1 MLIDSFLNFL
11 QYEKN
16 YSEKTVNSYRVDL
29 IQLEEYI
36 KNDSEELTLTEV
48 DADII
53 RQWII
58 DLMKKGY
65 TASSVNRKLS
75 SLRSFYRFLLLKQ
88 EITKD
93 PTRKIN
99 GPKKKKPLPTFLK
112 EKEINK
118 VLEETNFK
126 DGFIGIRDQMIIEMF
141 YATGIRLSELI
152 ELNNKDI
159 NFEDSLIKVKGKRN
173 KERLIP
179 FGDELKESI
188 LRYISVRD
196 ETITVKS
203 EAFFIKENGERLY
216 NALVGRLVKRQL
228 SKVVTLKKKSP
239 HVLRHTFATAM
250 LNNEANLNAIK
261 EILGHSSLAATE
273 VYTHTTFE
281 ELKNIYKL
289 AHPRA

>member
-11 QYEKN
+11 QFEKN
-16 YSEKTVNSYRVDL
+16 YSEKTINSYRVDL

-36 KNDSEELTLTEV
+36 KNNSEELTLTEV

-58 DLMKKGY
+58 DLTKKGY
-65 TASSVNRKLS
+65 TTSSVNRKLS
-75 SLRSFYRFLLLKQ
+75 SLRSFYKFLLLKQ
-88 EITKD
+88 EIIKD

-99 GPKKKKPLPTFLK
+99 GPKKKKPLPIFLK

-118 VLEETNFK
+118 ILEETNFK
-126 DGFIGIRDQMIIEMF
+126 EGFIGIRDQMIIEMF

-152 ELNNKDI
+152 GLDNKDI

-179 FGDELKESI
+179 FGDELKESM

-203 EAFFIKENGERLY
+203 EAFFIKENGERIY
-216 NALVGRLVKRQL
+216 NALVERLVKRQL

-261 EILGHSSLAATE
+261 EILGHTSLAATE

>member
-16 YSEKTVNSYRVDL
+16 YSEKTINSYRVDL
-29 IQLEEYI
+29 IQLGEYI
-36 KNDSEELTLTEV
+36 KNNSEELTLTEV

-58 DLMKKGY
+58 DLTKKGY

-75 SLRSFYRFLLLKQ
+75 SLRSFYKFLLLKQ

-99 GPKKKKPLPTFLK
+99 GPKKKKPLPIFLK

-118 VLEETNFK
+118 ILEETDFK
-126 DGFIGIRDQMIIEMF
+126 EGFIGIRDQMIIEMF

-152 ELNNKDI
+152 GLNNKDI

-188 LRYISVRD
+188 QRYISVRD

-216 NALVGRLVKRQL
+216 NALVERLVKRQL

-250 LNNEANLNAIK
+250 LNNKANLNAIK
-261 EILGHSSLAATE
+261 EILGHTSLAATE

>member
-16 YSEKTVNSYRVDL
+16 YSEKTINSYRVDL

-58 DLMKKGY
+58 DLTKKGY
-65 TASSVNRKLS
+65 TTSSVNRKLS
-75 SLRSFYRFLLLKQ
+75 SLRSFYKFLLLKQ

-99 GPKKKKPLPTFLK
+99 GPKKKKPLPIFLK

-118 VLEETNFK
+118 ILEETNFK
-126 DGFIGIRDQMIIEMF
+126 EGFIGIRDQMIIEMF

-152 ELNNKDI
+152 GLNNKDI

-179 FGDELKESI
+179 FGDELKESM

-216 NALVGRLVKRQL
+216 NALVERLVKRQL

-261 EILGHSSLAATE
+261 EILGHTSLAATE

>member
-11 QYEKN
+11 QFEKN
-16 YSEKTVNSYRVDL
+16 YSEKTINSYRVDL

-58 DLMKKGY
+58 DLTKKGY
-65 TASSVNRKLS
+65 TTSSVNRKLS
-75 SLRSFYRFLLLKQ
+75 SLRSFYKFLLLKQ
-88 EITKD
+88 EIIKD

-99 GPKKKKPLPTFLK
+99 GPKKKKPLPIFLK

-118 VLEETNFK
+118 ILEETNFK
-126 DGFIGIRDQMIIEMF
+126 EGFIGIRDQMIVEMF

-152 ELNNKDI
+152 GLDNKDI

-179 FGDELKESI
+179 FGDELKESM

-216 NALVGRLVKRQL
+216 NALVERLVKRQL

-261 EILGHSSLAATE
+261 EILGHTSLAATE

>member
-16 YSEKTVNSYRVDL
+16 YSEKTINSYRVDL

-58 DLMKKGY
+58 DLTKKGY
-65 TASSVNRKLS
+65 TTSSVNRKLS
-75 SLRSFYRFLLLKQ
+75 SLRSFYKFLLLKQ
-88 EITKD
+88 EIIKD

-99 GPKKKKPLPTFLK
+99 GPKKKKPLPIFLK

-118 VLEETNFK
+118 ILEETNFK
-126 DGFIGIRDQMIIEMF
+126 EGFIGIRDQMIIEMF

-152 ELNNKDI
+152 GLANKDI

-179 FGDELKESI
+179 FGDELKESM
-188 LRYISVRD
+188 LRYISVRN

-216 NALVGRLVKRQL
+216 NALVERLVKRQL

-261 EILGHSSLAATE
+261 EILGHTSLAATE

>member
-16 YSEKTVNSYRVDL
+16 YSEKTINSYRVDL

-36 KNDSEELTLTEV
+36 KNNSEELTLTEV

-58 DLMKKGY
+58 DLTKKGY
-65 TASSVNRKLS
+65 TTSSVNRKLS
-75 SLRSFYRFLLLKQ
+75 SLRSFYKFLLLKQ
-88 EITKD
+88 EIIKD

-99 GPKKKKPLPTFLK
+99 GPKKKKPLPIFLK

-118 VLEETNFK
+118 ILEETNFK
-126 DGFIGIRDQMIIEMF
+126 EGFIGIRDQMIIEMF

-152 ELNNKDI
+152 GLDNKDI

-179 FGDELKESI
+179 FGDELKESM
-188 LRYISVRD
+188 LRYISVRN

-216 NALVGRLVKRQL
+216 NALVERLVKRQL

-261 EILGHSSLAATE
+261 EILGHTSLAATE

>member
-16 YSEKTVNSYRVDL
+16 YSEKTINSYRVDL
-29 IQLEEYI
+29 IQLEENI
-36 KNDSEELTLTEV
+36 KNNSEELTLTEV

-58 DLMKKGY
+58 DLTKKGY

-75 SLRSFYRFLLLKQ
+75 SLRSFYKFLLLKQ
-88 EITKD
+88 EIVKD

-99 GPKKKKPLPTFLK
+99 GPKKKKPLPIFLK

-118 VLEETNFK
+118 ILEETDFK
-126 DGFIGIRDQMIIEMF
+126 EGFIGIRDQMIIEMF

-152 ELNNKDI
+152 GLNNKDI

-179 FGDELKESI
+179 FGDELKESM
-188 LRYISVRD
+188 LKYISVRD

-216 NALVGRLVKRQL
+216 NALVDRLVKRQL

-261 EILGHSSLAATE
+261 EILGHASLAATE

>member
-16 YSEKTVNSYRVDL
+16 YSEKTINSYRVDL
-29 IQLEEYI
+29 IQLEENI
-36 KNDSEELTLTEV
+36 KNNSEELTLTEV

-58 DLMKKGY
+58 DLTKKGY

-75 SLRSFYRFLLLKQ
+75 SLRSFYKFLLLKQ
-88 EITKD
+88 EIVKD

-99 GPKKKKPLPTFLK
+99 GPKKKKPLPIFLK

-118 VLEETNFK
+118 ILEETNFK
-126 DGFIGIRDQMIIEMF
+126 EGFIGIRDQMIIEMF

-152 ELNNKDI
+152 GLNNKDI

-179 FGDELKESI
+179 FGDELKESM
-188 LRYISVRD
+188 LNYISVRD

-216 NALVGRLVKRQL
+216 NALVDRLVKRQL

-261 EILGHSSLAATE
+261 EILGHASLAATE

>member
-16 YSEKTVNSYRVDL
+16 YSEKTINSYRVDL

-36 KNDSEELTLTEV
+36 KNNSEELTLTEV

-53 RQWII
+53 RLWII
-58 DLMKKGY
+58 DLIKKGY

-99 GPKKKKPLPTFLK
+99 GPKKKKPLPIFLK

-126 DGFIGIRDQMIIEMF
+126 EGFIGIRDQMIIEMF

-152 ELNNKDI
+152 GLNNKDI

-216 NALVGRLVKRQL
+216 NALVERLVKRQL

>member
-11 QYEKN
+11 QFEKN
-16 YSEKTVNSYRVDL
+16 YSEKTINSYRVDL

-36 KNDSEELTLTEV
+36 KNNSEELTLTEV

-58 DLMKKGY
+58 DLTKKGY
-65 TASSVNRKLS
+65 TTSSVNRKLS
-75 SLRSFYRFLLLKQ
+75 SLRSFYKFLLLKQ
-88 EITKD
+88 EIIKD

-99 GPKKKKPLPTFLK
+99 GPKKKKPLPIFLK

-118 VLEETNFK
+118 ILEETNFK
-126 DGFIGIRDQMIIEMF
+126 EGFIGIRDQMIIEMF

-152 ELNNKDI
+152 GLDNKDI

-179 FGDELKESI
+179 FGDELKESM

-216 NALVGRLVKRQL
+216 NALVERLVKRQL

-261 EILGHSSLAATE
+261 EILGHTSLAATE

>member
-16 YSEKTVNSYRVDL
+16 YSEKTINSYRVDL
-29 IQLEEYI
+29 VQLEEYI
-36 KNDSEELTLTEV
+36 KNDSEELTLTKV

-58 DLMKKGY
+58 DLTKKGY

-75 SLRSFYRFLLLKQ
+75 SLRSFYKFLLLKQ

-99 GPKKKKPLPTFLK
+99 GPKKKKPLPIFLK

-118 VLEETNFK
+118 ILEETDFK
-126 DGFIGIRDQMIIEMF
+126 EGFIGIRDQMIIEMF

-152 ELNNKDI
+152 GLNNKDI

-179 FGDELKESI
+179 FGDELKESM

-196 ETITVKS
+196 ETIKVKS

-216 NALVGRLVKRQL
+216 NALVERLVKRQL

-250 LNNEANLNAIK
+250 LNNKANLNAIK
-261 EILGHSSLAATE
+261 EILGHTSLAATE

>member
-16 YSEKTVNSYRVDL
+16 YSEKTINSYRVDL
-29 IQLEEYI
+29 IQLEENI
-36 KNDSEELTLTEV
+36 KNNSEELTLTEV

-58 DLMKKGY
+58 DLTKKGY

-75 SLRSFYRFLLLKQ
+75 SLRSFYKFLLLKQ
-88 EITKD
+88 EIVKD

-99 GPKKKKPLPTFLK
+99 GPKKKKPLPIFLK

-118 VLEETNFK
+118 ILEETNFK
-126 DGFIGIRDQMIIEMF
+126 EGFIGIRDQMIIEMF

-152 ELNNKDI
+152 GLNNKDI

-179 FGDELKESI
+179 FGDELKESM
-188 LRYISVRD
+188 LNYISVRD

-216 NALVGRLVKRQL
+216 NALVERLVKRQL

-261 EILGHSSLAATE
+261 EILGHASLAATE

>member
-11 QYEKN
+11 QFEKN
-16 YSEKTVNSYRVDL
+16 YSEKTINSYRVDL

-36 KNDSEELTLTEV
+36 KNNSEELTLTEV

-58 DLMKKGY
+58 DLTKKGY
-65 TASSVNRKLS
+65 TTSSVNRKLS
-75 SLRSFYRFLLLKQ
+75 SLRSFYKFLLLKQ
-88 EITKD
+88 EIIKD

-99 GPKKKKPLPTFLK
+99 GPKKKKPLPIFLK

-118 VLEETNFK
+118 ILEETNFK
-126 DGFIGIRDQMIIEMF
+126 EGFIGIRDQMIIEMF

-152 ELNNKDI
+152 GLDNKDI

-179 FGDELKESI
+179 FGDELKESM
-188 LRYISVRD
+188 LRYISVRN

-216 NALVGRLVKRQL
+216 NALVERLVKRQL

-261 EILGHSSLAATE
+261 EILGHTSLAATE

>member
-16 YSEKTVNSYRVDL
+16 YSEKTINSYRVDL
-29 IQLEEYI
+29 IQLGEYI

-58 DLMKKGY
+58 DLTKKGY

-75 SLRSFYRFLLLKQ
+75 SLRSFYKFLLLKQ
-88 EITKD
+88 GITKD

-99 GPKKKKPLPTFLK
+99 GPKKKKPLPIFLK

-118 VLEETNFK
+118 ILEETDFK
-126 DGFIGIRDQMIIEMF
+126 EGFIGIRDQMIIEMF

-152 ELNNKDI
+152 GLNNKDI

-188 LRYISVRD
+188 QRYISVRD

-216 NALVGRLVKRQL
+216 NALVERLVKRQL

-239 HVLRHTFATAM
+239 HVLRHTFATTM
-250 LNNEANLNAIK
+250 LNNKANLNAIK
-261 EILGHSSLAATE
+261 EILGHTSLAATE

>member
-16 YSEKTVNSYRVDL
+16 YSEKTINSYRVDL

-58 DLMKKGY
+58 DLTKKGY
-65 TASSVNRKLS
+65 TTSSVNRKLS
-75 SLRSFYRFLLLKQ
+75 SLRSFYKFLLLKQ

-99 GPKKKKPLPTFLK
+99 GPKKKKPLPIFLK

-118 VLEETNFK
+118 ILEETNFK
-126 DGFIGIRDQMIIEMF
+126 EGFIGIRDQMIIEMF

-152 ELNNKDI
+152 GLDNKDI

-179 FGDELKESI
+179 FGDELKESM
-188 LRYISVRD
+188 LRYISVRN

-216 NALVGRLVKRQL
+216 NALVERLVKRQL

-261 EILGHSSLAATE
+261 EILGHTSLAATE

>member
-16 YSEKTVNSYRVDL
+16 YSEKTINSYRVDL

-58 DLMKKGY
+58 DLTKKGY
-65 TASSVNRKLS
+65 TTSSVNRKLS
-75 SLRSFYRFLLLKQ
+75 SLRSFYKFLLLKQ
-88 EITKD
+88 EIIKD

-99 GPKKKKPLPTFLK
+99 GPKKKKPLPIFLK

-118 VLEETNFK
+118 ILEETNFK
-126 DGFIGIRDQMIIEMF
+126 KGFIGIRDQMIIEMF

-152 ELNNKDI
+152 GLDNKDI

-179 FGDELKESI
+179 FGDELKESM
-188 LRYISVRD
+188 LRYISVRN
-196 ETITVKS
+196 ETIIVKS

-216 NALVGRLVKRQL
+216 NALVERLVKRQL

-261 EILGHSSLAATE
+261 EILGHTSLAATE

>member
-16 YSEKTVNSYRVDL
+16 YSEKTINSYRVDL

-36 KNDSEELTLTEV
+36 KNNSEELTLTEV

-58 DLMKKGY
+58 DLTKKGY
-65 TASSVNRKLS
+65 TTSSVNRKLS
-75 SLRSFYRFLLLKQ
+75 SLRSFYKFLLLKQ

-99 GPKKKKPLPTFLK
+99 GPKKKKPLPIFLK

-118 VLEETNFK
+118 ILEETNFK
-126 DGFIGIRDQMIIEMF
+126 EGFIGIRDQMIIEMF

-152 ELNNKDI
+152 GLNNKDI

-179 FGDELKESI
+179 FGDELKESM

-216 NALVGRLVKRQL
+216 NALVERLVKRQL

-261 EILGHSSLAATE
+261 EILGHTSLAATE

>member
-16 YSEKTVNSYRVDL
+16 YSEKTINSYRVDL

-58 DLMKKGY
+58 DLTKKGY
-65 TASSVNRKLS
+65 TTSSVNRKLS
-75 SLRSFYRFLLLKQ
+75 SLRSFYKFLLLKQ
-88 EITKD
+88 EIIKD

-99 GPKKKKPLPTFLK
+99 GPKKKKPLPIFLK

-118 VLEETNFK
+118 ILEETNFK
-126 DGFIGIRDQMIIEMF
+126 EGFIGIRDQMIIEMF

-152 ELNNKDI
+152 GLDNKDI

-179 FGDELKESI
+179 FGDELKESM
-188 LRYISVRD
+188 LRYISVRN

-216 NALVGRLVKRQL
+216 NALVERLVKRQL

-261 EILGHSSLAATE
+261 EILGHTSLAATE
-273 VYTHTTFE
+273 VYTHTTVE
-281 ELKNIYKL
+281 ELKNVDKL

>member
-16 YSEKTVNSYRVDL
+16 YSEKTINSYRVDL

-58 DLMKKGY
+58 DLTKKGY

-75 SLRSFYRFLLLKQ
+75 SLRSFYKFLLLKQ

-99 GPKKKKPLPTFLK
+99 GPKKKKPLPIFLK

-118 VLEETNFK
+118 ILEETDFK
-126 DGFIGIRDQMIIEMF
+126 EGFIGIRDQMIIEMF

-152 ELNNKDI
+152 GLNNKDI

-179 FGDELKESI
+179 FGDELKESM
-188 LRYISVRD
+188 LNYISVRD

-216 NALVGRLVKRQL
+216 NALVDRLVKRQL

-261 EILGHSSLAATE
+261 EILGHASLAATE

>member
-16 YSEKTVNSYRVDL
+16 YSEKTINSYRVDL

-58 DLMKKGY
+58 DLTKKGY
-65 TASSVNRKLS
+65 TTSSVNRKLS
-75 SLRSFYRFLLLKQ
+75 SLRSFYKFLLLKQ
-88 EITKD
+88 EIIKD

-99 GPKKKKPLPTFLK
+99 GPKKKKPLPIFLK

-126 DGFIGIRDQMIIEMF
+126 EGFIGIRDQMIIEMF
-141 YATGIRLSELI
+141 YTTGIRLSELI
-152 ELNNKDI
+152 GLDNKDI

-179 FGDELKESI
+179 FGDELKESM
-188 LRYISVRD
+188 LRYISVRN

-216 NALVGRLVKRQL
+216 NALVERLVKRQL

-261 EILGHSSLAATE
+261 EILGHTSLAATE

>member
-16 YSEKTVNSYRVDL
+16 YSEKTINSYRVDL

-36 KNDSEELTLTEV
+36 KNNNEELTLTEV

-118 VLEETNFK
+118 ILEETNFK
-126 DGFIGIRDQMIIEMF
+126 EGFIGIRDQMIIEMF

-152 ELNNKDI
+152 GLNNKDI

-216 NALVGRLVKRQL
+216 NALVERLVKRQL

>member
-16 YSEKTVNSYRVDL
+16 YSEKTINSYRVDL
-29 IQLEEYI
+29 VQLEEYI
-36 KNDSEELTLTEV
+36 KNDSEELTLTKV

-58 DLMKKGY
+58 DLTKKGY

-75 SLRSFYRFLLLKQ
+75 SLRSFYKFLLLKQ

-99 GPKKKKPLPTFLK
+99 GPKKKKPLPIFLK

-118 VLEETNFK
+118 ILEETDFK
-126 DGFIGIRDQMIIEMF
+126 EGFIGIRDQMIIEMF

-152 ELNNKDI
+152 GLNNKDI

-179 FGDELKESI
+179 FGDELKESM
-188 LRYISVRD
+188 LRYTSVRD
-196 ETITVKS
+196 ETIKVKS

-216 NALVGRLVKRQL
+216 NALVERLVKRQL

-261 EILGHSSLAATE
+261 EILGHTSLAATE

>member
-16 YSEKTVNSYRVDL
+16 YSEKTINSYRVDL
-29 IQLEEYI
+29 IQLEENI
-36 KNDSEELTLTEV
+36 KNNSEELTLTEV

-58 DLMKKGY
+58 DLTKKGY

-75 SLRSFYRFLLLKQ
+75 SLRSFYKFLLLKQ
-88 EITKD
+88 EIVKD

-99 GPKKKKPLPTFLK
+99 GPKKKKPLPIFLK

-118 VLEETNFK
+118 ILEETDFK
-126 DGFIGIRDQMIIEMF
+126 EGFIGIRDQMIIEMF

-152 ELNNKDI
+152 GLNNKDI

-179 FGDELKESI
+179 FGDELKESM
-188 LRYISVRD
+188 LNYISVRD

-216 NALVGRLVKRQL
+216 NALVDRLVKRQL

-261 EILGHSSLAATE
+261 EILGHASLAATE

>member
-16 YSEKTVNSYRVDL
+16 YSEKTINSYRVDL

-58 DLMKKGY
+58 DLTKKGY
-65 TASSVNRKLS
+65 TTSSVNRKLS
-75 SLRSFYRFLLLKQ
+75 SLRSFYKFLLLKQ

-99 GPKKKKPLPTFLK
+99 GPKKKKPLPIFLK

-118 VLEETNFK
+118 ILEETNFK
-126 DGFIGIRDQMIIEMF
+126 EGFIGIRDQMIIEMF

-152 ELNNKDI
+152 GLNNKDI

-179 FGDELKESI
+179 FGDELKESM
-188 LRYISVRD
+188 LRYISVRN

-216 NALVGRLVKRQL
+216 NALVERLVKRQL

-261 EILGHSSLAATE
+261 EILGHTSLAATE

>member
-11 QYEKN
+11 QFEKN
-16 YSEKTVNSYRVDL
+16 YSEKTINSYRVDL
-29 IQLEEYI
+29 IQLEGYI
-36 KNDSEELTLTEV
+36 KNNSEELTLTEV

-58 DLMKKGY
+58 DLTKKGY
-65 TASSVNRKLS
+65 TTSSVNRKLS
-75 SLRSFYRFLLLKQ
+75 SLRSFYKFLLLKQ

-99 GPKKKKPLPTFLK
+99 GPKKKKPLPIFLK

-118 VLEETNFK
+118 ILEETNFK
-126 DGFIGIRDQMIIEMF
+126 EGFIGIRDQMIIEMF

-152 ELNNKDI
+152 GLNNKDI

-179 FGDELKESI
+179 FGDELKESM

-203 EAFFIKENGERLY
+203 KAFFIKENGERLY
-216 NALVGRLVKRQL
+216 NALVERLVKRQL

-239 HVLRHTFATAM
+239 HVLRHTFATVM

-261 EILGHSSLAATE
+261 EILGHTSLAATE

>member
-16 YSEKTVNSYRVDL
+16 YSEKTINSYRVDL
-29 IQLEEYI
+29 IQLEENI
-36 KNDSEELTLTEV
+36 KNNSEELTLTEV

-58 DLMKKGY
+58 DLTKKGY

-75 SLRSFYRFLLLKQ
+75 SLRSFYKFLLLKQ
-88 EITKD
+88 EIVKD

-99 GPKKKKPLPTFLK
+99 GPKKKKPLPIFLK

-118 VLEETNFK
+118 ILEETNFK
-126 DGFIGIRDQMIIEMF
+126 EGFIGIRDQMIIEMF

-152 ELNNKDI
+152 GLNNKDI

-179 FGDELKESI
+179 FGDELKESM
-188 LRYISVRD
+188 LKYISVRD

-216 NALVGRLVKRQL
+216 NALVDRLVKRQL

-261 EILGHSSLAATE
+261 EILGHASLAATE

>member
-16 YSEKTVNSYRVDL
+16 YSEKTINSYRVDL

-36 KNDSEELTLTEV
+36 KNNSEELTLTEV

-58 DLMKKGY
+58 DLTKKGY
-65 TASSVNRKLS
+65 TTSSVNRKLS
-75 SLRSFYRFLLLKQ
+75 SLRSFYKFLLLKQ

-99 GPKKKKPLPTFLK
+99 GPKKKKPLPIFLK

-118 VLEETNFK
+118 ILEETNFK
-126 DGFIGIRDQMIIEMF
+126 EGFIGIRDQMIIEMF

-152 ELNNKDI
+152 GLDNKDI

-179 FGDELKESI
+179 FGDELKESM
-188 LRYISVRD
+188 LRYISVRN

-216 NALVGRLVKRQL
+216 NALVERLVKRQL

-261 EILGHSSLAATE
+261 EILGHTSLAATE

>member
-16 YSEKTVNSYRVDL
+16 YSEKTINSYRVDL

-58 DLMKKGY
+58 DLTKKGY

-75 SLRSFYRFLLLKQ
+75 SLRSFYKFLLLKQ

-99 GPKKKKPLPTFLK
+99 GPKKKKPLPIFLK

-118 VLEETNFK
+118 ILEEADFK
-126 DGFIGIRDQMIIEMF
+126 EGFIGIRDLLIIEMF

-152 ELNNKDI
+152 GLNNKDI

-179 FGDELKESI
+179 FGDELKESM
-188 LRYISVRD
+188 LRYISIRN
-196 ETITVKS
+196 ETITVKP
-203 EAFFIKENGERLY
+203 EAFFMKENGERLY
-216 NALVGRLVKRQL
+216 NALVERLVKQQL

-261 EILGHSSLAATE
+261 EILGHTSLAATE

>member
-16 YSEKTVNSYRVDL
+16 YSEKTINSYRVDL

-36 KNDSEELTLTEV
+36 KNNSEELTLTKV

-58 DLMKKGY
+58 DLTKKGY
-65 TASSVNRKLS
+65 TTSSVNRKLS
-75 SLRSFYRFLLLKQ
+75 SLRSFYKFLLLKQ
-88 EITKD
+88 EIIKD

-99 GPKKKKPLPTFLK
+99 GPKKKKPLPIFLK

-126 DGFIGIRDQMIIEMF
+126 EGFIGIRDQMIIEMF
-141 YATGIRLSELI
+141 YTTGIRLSELI
-152 ELNNKDI
+152 GLDNKDI

-179 FGDELKESI
+179 FGDELKESM

-216 NALVGRLVKRQL
+216 NALVERLVKRQL

-239 HVLRHTFATAM
+239 HVLRHTFATVM

-261 EILGHSSLAATE
+261 EILGHTSLAATE

>member
-11 QYEKN
+11 QFEKN
-16 YSEKTVNSYRVDL
+16 YSEKTINSYRVDL

-58 DLMKKGY
+58 DLTKKGY
-65 TASSVNRKLS
+65 TTSSVNRKLS
-75 SLRSFYRFLLLKQ
+75 SLRSFYKFLLLKQ
-88 EITKD
+88 EIIKD

-99 GPKKKKPLPTFLK
+99 GPKKKKPLPIFLK

-118 VLEETNFK
+118 ILEETNFK
-126 DGFIGIRDQMIIEMF
+126 EGFIGIRDQMIIEMF

-152 ELNNKDI
+152 GLDNKDI

-179 FGDELKESI
+179 FGDELKESM

-216 NALVGRLVKRQL
+216 NALVERLVKRQL

-261 EILGHSSLAATE
+261 EILGHTSLAATE

>member
-16 YSEKTVNSYRVDL
+16 YSEKTINSYRVDL

-58 DLMKKGY
+58 DLTKKGY
-65 TASSVNRKLS
+65 TTSSVNRKLS
-75 SLRSFYRFLLLKQ
+75 SLRSFYKFLLLKQ
-88 EITKD
+88 EIIKD

-99 GPKKKKPLPTFLK
+99 GPKKKKPLPIFLK

-118 VLEETNFK
+118 ILEETNFK
-126 DGFIGIRDQMIIEMF
+126 EGFIGIRDQMIIEMF

-152 ELNNKDI
+152 GLDNKDI

-179 FGDELKESI
+179 FGDELKESM

-216 NALVGRLVKRQL
+216 NALVERLVKRQL

-261 EILGHSSLAATE
+261 EILGHTSLAATE

>member
-11 QYEKN
+11 QFEKN
-16 YSEKTVNSYRVDL
+16 YSEKTINSYRVDL

-36 KNDSEELTLTEV
+36 KNNSEELTLTEV

-58 DLMKKGY
+58 DLTKRGY
-65 TASSVNRKLS
+65 TTSSVNRKLS
-75 SLRSFYRFLLLKQ
+75 SLRSFYKFLLLKQ
-88 EITKD
+88 EIIKD

-99 GPKKKKPLPTFLK
+99 GPKKKKPLPIFLK

-118 VLEETNFK
+118 ILEETNFK
-126 DGFIGIRDQMIIEMF
+126 EGFIGIRDQMIIEMF

-152 ELNNKDI
+152 GLDNKDI

-179 FGDELKESI
+179 FGDELKESM

-216 NALVGRLVKRQL
+216 NALVERLVKRQL

-261 EILGHSSLAATE
+261 EILGHTSLAATE

>member
-16 YSEKTVNSYRVDL
+16 YSEKTINSYRVDL

-36 KNDSEELTLTEV
+36 KNNSEELTLTEV

-58 DLMKKGY
+58 DLTKKGY
-65 TASSVNRKLS
+65 TTSSVNRKLS
-75 SLRSFYRFLLLKQ
+75 SLRSFYKFLLLKQ
-88 EITKD
+88 EIIKD

-99 GPKKKKPLPTFLK
+99 GPKKKKPLPIFLK

-118 VLEETNFK
+118 ILEETNFK
-126 DGFIGIRDQMIIEMF
+126 EGFIGIRDQMIIEMF

-152 ELNNKDI
+152 GLDNKDI

-179 FGDELKESI
+179 FGDELKESM

-196 ETITVKS
+196 ETITVNRKP
-203 EAFFIKENGERLY
+203 FL
-216 NALVGRLVKRQL
+216 
-228 SKVVTLKKKSP
+228 
-239 HVLRHTFATAM
+239 
-250 LNNEANLNAIK
+250 
-261 EILGHSSLAATE
+261 
-273 VYTHTTFE
+273 
-281 ELKNIYKL
+281 
-289 AHPRA
+289 

>member
-11 QYEKN
+11 QFEKN
-16 YSEKTVNSYRVDL
+16 YSEKTINSYRVDL

-58 DLMKKGY
+58 DLTKKGY
-65 TASSVNRKLS
+65 TTSSVNRKLS
-75 SLRSFYRFLLLKQ
+75 SLRSFYKFLLLKQ
-88 EITKD
+88 EIIKD

-99 GPKKKKPLPTFLK
+99 GPKKKKPLPIFLK

-118 VLEETNFK
+118 ILEETNFK
-126 DGFIGIRDQMIIEMF
+126 EGFIGIRDQMIVEMF

-152 ELNNKDI
+152 GLDNKDI

-179 FGDELKESI
+179 FGDELKESM
-188 LRYISVRD
+188 LRYISVRN

-216 NALVGRLVKRQL
+216 NALVERLVKRQL

-261 EILGHSSLAATE
+261 EILGHTSLAATE

>member
-16 YSEKTVNSYRVDL
+16 YSEKTINSYRVDL

-58 DLMKKGY
+58 DLTKKGY
-65 TASSVNRKLS
+65 TTSSVNRKLS
-75 SLRSFYRFLLLKQ
+75 SLRSFYKFLLLKQ
-88 EITKD
+88 EIIKD

-99 GPKKKKPLPTFLK
+99 GPKKKKPLPIFLK

-118 VLEETNFK
+118 ILEETNFK
-126 DGFIGIRDQMIIEMF
+126 EGFIGIRDQMIIEMF

-152 ELNNKDI
+152 GLDNKDI

-179 FGDELKESI
+179 FGDELKKSM
-188 LRYISVRD
+188 LRYISVRN

-216 NALVGRLVKRQL
+216 NALVERLVKRQL

-261 EILGHSSLAATE
+261 EILGHTSLAATE

>member
-16 YSEKTVNSYRVDL
+16 YSEKTINSYRVDL

-58 DLMKKGY
+58 DLTKKGY
-65 TASSVNRKLS
+65 TTSSVNRKLS
-75 SLRSFYRFLLLKQ
+75 SLRSFYKFLLLKQ
-88 EITKD
+88 EIIKD

-99 GPKKKKPLPTFLK
+99 GPKKKKPLPIFLK

-118 VLEETNFK
+118 ILEETNFK
-126 DGFIGIRDQMIIEMF
+126 EGFIGIRDQMIVEMF

-152 ELNNKDI
+152 GLDNKDI

-179 FGDELKESI
+179 FGDELKESM

-216 NALVGRLVKRQL
+216 NALVERLVKRQL

-261 EILGHSSLAATE
+261 EILGHTSLAATE

>member
-1 MLIDSFLNFL
+1 MLIDSFLNHL
-11 QYEKN
+11 QFERN
-16 YSEKTVNSYRVDL
+16 YSQKTINSYRVDL

-36 KNDSEELTLTEV
+36 KNNSEELTLTKV

-58 DLMKKGY
+58 DLTKKGY
-65 TASSVNRKLS
+65 TTSSVNRKLS
-75 SLRSFYRFLLLKQ
+75 SLRSFYKFLLLKQ
-88 EITKD
+88 EIIKD

-99 GPKKKKPLPTFLK
+99 GPKKKKPLPIFLK

-126 DGFIGIRDQMIIEMF
+126 EGFIGIRDQMIIEMF
-141 YATGIRLSELI
+141 YTTGIRLSELI
-152 ELNNKDI
+152 GLDNKDI

-179 FGDELKESI
+179 FGDELKESM
-188 LRYISVRD
+188 LRYISVRN

-216 NALVGRLVKRQL
+216 NALVERLVKRQL

-261 EILGHSSLAATE
+261 EILGHTSLAATE